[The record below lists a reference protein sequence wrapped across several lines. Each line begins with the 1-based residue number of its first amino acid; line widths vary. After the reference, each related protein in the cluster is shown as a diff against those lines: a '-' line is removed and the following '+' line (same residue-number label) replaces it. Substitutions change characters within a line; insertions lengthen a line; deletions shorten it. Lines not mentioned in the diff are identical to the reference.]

1 MLFPATIAGRFAS
14 NARLADKT
22 TRPQAYHFARVI
34 PEIDIWHA
42 ANLMVKRYGE
52 KALEESAIRADELAA
67 AHDDHGAATWRRITT
82 AVRQVTNNTPP
93 GLLH

>member
-1 MLFPATIAGRFAS
+1 VLFPATIAGRFAS

-42 ANLMVKRYGE
+42 ANLMVKRYGD
-52 KALEESAIRADELAA
+52 RPDCFT
-67 AHDDHGAATWRRITT
+67 DRTGPVATPEGDPPFRRP
-82 AVRQVTNNTPP
+82 VYS
-93 GLLH
+93 